1 MELPLQLCGVL
12 AVLALV
18 VSIGVW
24 SVRYIKNGADFEYG
38 DAQKSGVGFVF
49 GIIMGTIIGGSSTI
63 GTAQLAYTQGISAA
77 CYAISCGLAFLV
89 ISLFYVRLFRRAK
102 LPTLLGITSHEYG
115 KRIELPSAILICLVA
130 FLAIIPQLIASTA
143 VLPIIFPGLSVSAS
157 VVITAALI
165 LIYIVFG
172 GALGAGLLGRV
183 KVILLYIAVLTGLF
197 IVMRRGGLA
206 GLRAGLDTSYFDL
219 FQAGVFKESSK
230 AVSIIMGVLSAQ
242 LYMQTV
248 VAAKSEKAARRGT
261 FLCGIMIPPV
271 GIISALIGMFMR
283 VHHPELP
290 NPKDAFTQFVL
301 LYMPDFFG
309 GMVLATLLLAIVGA
323 SAGCLLDLATII
335 HRDIVSP
342 RTHRYDDPKHSL
354 RLNRLTIIGFLAVGC
369 LLSTGLLGDAV
380 LFFTTV
386 SNGLRASVLFVPLM
400 CAMLLPGKVDH
411 HWAFASVFVGAA
423 LCMVFSFWSVLS
435 VDGAGAGVLGSAACC
450 AIGALVQKNTH
461 STRSSRC

>member
-18 VSIGVW
+18 VGIGVW
-24 SVRYIKNGADFEYG
+24 SGRYIKNGADFEYG
-38 DAQKSGVGFVF
+38 DSKKSGVGFVS
-49 GIIMGTIIGGSSTI
+49 GIIMGTLIGGSSTI

-77 CYAISCGLAFLV
+77 WYSISCGLAFL
-89 ISLFYVRLFRRAK
+89 LFFFVYVRLFRRAK
-102 LPTLLGITSHEYG
+102 LPTLLGISANEFG
-115 KRIELPSAILICLVA
+115 SRIELASAILVCFVVFI
-130 FLAIIPQLIASTA
+130 AIIPQLIASTT
-143 VLPIIFPGLSVSAS
+143 VIPVMFPGVGISAS
-157 VVITAALI
+157 VVITAVLI
-165 LIYIVFG
+165 LAYIVFG

-183 KVILLYIAVLTGLF
+183 KVFLLYMAVLAGLF
-197 IVMRRGGLA
+197 IILKGPGLS
-206 GLRAGLDTSYFDL
+206 GLRAGLDASFFDP

-248 VAAKSEKAARRGT
+248 VAAKTEKAARRGT
-261 FLCGIMIPPV
+261 LICAVMIPPV

-283 VHHPELP
+283 VHHPDLP
-290 NPKDAFTQFVL
+290 NAKDAFTQFIL

-309 GMVLATLLLAIVGA
+309 GIVLATLLLTIVGA

-335 HRDIVSP
+335 HRDLVSP
-342 RTHRYDDPKHSL
+342 RTHRYDDPKKAL
-354 RLNRLTIIGFLAVGC
+354 LLNRLTIIGFLAAAC

-386 SNGLRASVLFVPLM
+386 SNGLRASVLFAPLM

-411 HWAFASVFVGAA
+411 RWAFASVFVGAA
-423 LCMVFSFWSVLS
+423 LCMVFSLWSVLP
-435 VDGAGAGVLGSAACC
+435 VDGSGAGVLGSAACC
-450 AIGALVQKNTH
+450 AIGMVVQSRRNRAL
-461 STRSSRC
+461 RR